1 MWNVAGCKSY
11 SLIGSIKHHHVT
23 FHDHFTKYSSRA
35 FDTDAEAVEFAL
47 TYTKGAYFSYVFT
60 KRERNKIEILTHAEF
75 K

>member
-47 TYTKGAYFSYVFT
+47 TYTKGAYFS
-60 KRERNKIEILTHAEF
+60 
-75 K
+75 